1 VSPCRP
7 STSERRP
14 LRRTRLLLCALQIAT
29 ATLVVKSS
37 STPPLPQ
44 SGRHCL
50 YLTVTLLGLPPPSTT
65 STTITTSTLA
75 TSASKGYHLHVVL
88 AGFLLQ
94 SQHSR
99 HHDAVTAGDV
109 SSSDSTFDLLSS
121 LTICGAPVVTVEDI
135 SIFGRLYILYNKL
148 SYMLRYI

>member
-50 YLTVTLLGLPPPSTT
+50 YLTVTLLGLPPPLHDFDDHNHIDLGYLGIKGLSSACGTRRFSTP
-65 STTITTSTLA
+65 
-75 TSASKGYHLHVVL
+75 
-88 AGFLLQ
+88 
-94 SQHSR
+94 
-99 HHDAVTAGDV
+99 VTAFTPSRCCNCRGCQFVGFYLRLIVQSHHLWCSRCD
-109 SSSDSTFDLLSS
+109 
-121 LTICGAPVVTVEDI
+121 CG
-135 SIFGRLYILYNKL
+135 GY
-148 SYMLRYI
+148 